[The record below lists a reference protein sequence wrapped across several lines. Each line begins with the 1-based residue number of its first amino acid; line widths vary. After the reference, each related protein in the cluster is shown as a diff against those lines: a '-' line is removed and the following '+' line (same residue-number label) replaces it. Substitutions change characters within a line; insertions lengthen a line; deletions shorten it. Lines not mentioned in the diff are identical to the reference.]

1 MVRVDVQ
8 QKLISNK
15 TMKTIKSEKDINFL
29 VESFDNQ
36 TLPHD
41 DWHHLEHIAVAAYY
55 LHHFELNAATEKIK
69 AGIKKLND
77 AHGAIQT
84 ENSGY
89 HETITVFLMK
99 ILAKKYQEVGE
110 CSLWEKFQIG
120 RELLSNLNSFLIE
133 YYSPELINSWEARL
147 NWVSPDKQDI

>member
-15 TMKTIKSEKDINFL
+15 TMVKIKSEKDINNL

-55 LHHFELNAATEKIK
+55 LHHFDPNTATEKIK

-99 ILAKKYQEVGE
+99 ILAKKYKEVGD
-110 CSLWEKFQIG
+110 CNLWKKFELG
-120 RELLSNLNSFLIE
+120 VELLFGLNSFLME

-147 NWVSPDKQDI
+147 NWIKPDKQDI